1 MASVPALILGAFF
14 VVVGFLM
21 LFVSVVM
28 GFAVILIGLIPIGAG
43 LLWPSSPSEDRS
55 ATGGYSVCPRCG
67 RANGAGDLFCTRCGF
82 YLALPA

>member
-14 VVVGFLM
+14 VIVGFLM

-28 GFAVILIGLIPIGAG
+28 GFAVILIGLVPIGAG
-43 LLWPSSPSEDRS
+43 LLWPSSPSHDRLGREGHS
-55 ATGGYSVCPRCG
+55 ICPRCG
-67 RANGAGDLFCTRCGF
+67 QANGADDLFCTRCGF